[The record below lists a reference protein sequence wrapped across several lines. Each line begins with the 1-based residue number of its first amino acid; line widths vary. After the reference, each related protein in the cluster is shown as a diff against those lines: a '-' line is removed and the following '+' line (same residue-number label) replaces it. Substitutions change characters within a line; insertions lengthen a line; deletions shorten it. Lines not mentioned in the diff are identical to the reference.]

1 MRIAEP
7 LFFSPAPRAQA
18 TRHAGCHFSDLAA
31 QDSGKIIGDFSSVA
45 AGRAAFGCGG
55 SPQGFAVTMSGV
67 AGVASFQAMGCC
79 KKNENILSLMTYF
92 CNQGMLIYTT
102 LFDIFSLDSR
112 GIGSRVTEPR
122 G

>member
-7 LFFSPAPRAQA
+7 LFFSTAPRAQA

-67 AGVASFQAMGCC
+67 AGVASFRQWDAA
-79 KKNENILSLMTYF
+79 KKKK
-92 CNQGMLIYTT
+92 
-102 LFDIFSLDSR
+102 
-112 GIGSRVTEPR
+112 
-122 G
+122 